1 MSQIGMKELLEAGVH
16 FGHQTRRWNP
26 KMKDYIFIER
36 SGIYII
42 DLQQTLK
49 CIETARDMV
58 REIARSGG
66 RVLFVGT
73 KKQAKDAIAQEAL
86 RCGMFYVSER
96 WLGGMLT
103 NFRTIR
109 SNIKRLK
116 DLDKMSQ
123 DGTYDKLSKKEVA
136 QLEKQ
141 RQRLEKIFSGIKE
154 LDVLPKLLFV
164 IDTKKEKIA
173 VQEANKLKIPIVG
186 IVDTNCDPDV
196 IDYPIPGN
204 DDAIRAIRLFCR
216 MVSDSVVEGLQ
227 EASEGQD
234 AELAAAAAAGVEV
247 TAGGEAV
254 AAEKE
259 ESAAEKPR
267 QEQRRPRGREAG
279 APQPGGDRQ
288 PRRDRRPK
296 PEAGHGD

>member
-49 CIETARDMV
+49 CIETANERIKDIS
-58 REIARSGG
+58 RGGG

-116 DLDKMSQ
+116 ELDMMSQ

-141 RQRLEKIFSGIKE
+141 RLRLEKIFSGIKE
-154 LDVLPKLLFV
+154 LDVLPKLLFI

-196 IDYPIPGN
+196 IDLPIPGN

-216 MVSDSVVEGLQ
+216 MVSDSVIEGLQ

-234 AELAAAAAAGVEV
+234 AELAAAEAK
-247 TAGGEAV
+247 AGGNGGG
-254 AAEKE
+254 AAETVGATQE
-259 ESAAEKPR
+259 TAEKAH
-267 QEQRRPRGREAG
+267 QEARKPRGEAAPRG
-279 APQPGGDRQ
+279 ARP
-288 PRRDRRPK
+288 PRRDIRTK
-296 PEAGHGD
+296 PEATDGN

>member
-1 MSQIGMKELLEAGVH
+1 MKELLEAGVH

-49 CIETARDMV
+49 CIERATEQI

-73 KKQAKDAIAQEAL
+73 KKQAKDAVAQEAL
-86 RCGMFYVSER
+86 RCGMFFVSER

-116 DLDKMSQ
+116 SLDVMSQ
-123 DGTYDKLSKKEVA
+123 DGTYEKLSKKEVA

-154 LDVLPKLLFV
+154 LDVLPRLLFV

-186 IVDTNCDPDV
+186 VVDTNCDPDV

-204 DDAIRAIRLFCR
+204 DDAIRAIRLFSR
-216 MVSDSVVEGLQ
+216 MVSDSVIEGLQ
-227 EASEGQD
+227 EASEGED
-234 AELAAAAAAGVEV
+234 AAVAAAQAAAMAATEGDDRAAAGTETEV
-247 TAGGEAV
+247 AEEAGRHDAR
-254 AAEKE
+254 
-259 ESAAEKPR
+259 KPR
-267 QEQRRPRGREAG
+267 DREPEAAGRGVRT
-279 APQPGGDRQ
+279 
-288 PRRDRRPK
+288 PRRDKKTK
-296 PEAGHGD
+296 PEATDGH

>member
-49 CIETARDMV
+49 CIETAREKIT
-58 REIARSGG
+58 EIARGGG
-66 RVLFVGT
+66 RVVFVGT

-116 DLDKMSQ
+116 VLDKMSQ
-123 DGTYDKLSKKEVA
+123 DGTYEKLSKKEVA

-186 IVDTNCDPDV
+186 VVDTNCDPDV

-204 DDAIRAIRLFCR
+204 DDAIRAIRLFSR
-216 MVSDSVVEGLQ
+216 MVGDSVIEGLQ
-227 EASEGQD
+227 EASEGED
-234 AELAAAAAAGVEV
+234 AELPVAEGQTGADGAEGGSGTGGAEG
-247 TAGGEAV
+247 AGGTGRHEAR
-254 AAEKE
+254 K
-259 ESAAEKPR
+259 
-267 QEQRRPRGREAG
+267 PRGREAG
-279 APQPGGDRQ
+279 REAEAP
-288 PRRDRRPK
+288 
-296 PEAGHGD
+296 AHGTQKG

>member
-1 MSQIGMKELLEAGVH
+1 MKELLESGVH

-49 CIETARDMV
+49 CIEEATERI
-58 REIARSGG
+58 REIARGGG

-86 RCGMFYVSER
+86 RCGMFFVSER

-116 DLDKMSQ
+116 DLDRMSQ
-123 DGTYDKLSKKEVA
+123 DGTYEKLSKKEVA

-154 LDVLPKLLFV
+154 LDVLPKLLFI

-216 MVSDSVVEGLQ
+216 MVGDSVIEGLQ

-234 AELAAAAAAGVEV
+234 AELAAAADKAGSDGSEGAAAAGGAEA
-247 TAGGEAV
+247 AG
-254 AAEKE
+254 
-259 ESAAEKPR
+259 EKPHH
-267 QEQRRPRGREAG
+267 EPRKPRVEAPAQG
-279 APQPGGDRQ
+279 ARA
-288 PRRDRRPK
+288 PRRDKRTR
-296 PEAGHGD
+296 PEAADGN

>member
-1 MSQIGMKELLEAGVH
+1 MAQVGMKELLEAGVH

-49 CIETARDMV
+49 CIEAAKEKINEVARN
-58 REIARSGG
+58 GG
-66 RVLFVGT
+66 KVLFVGT
-73 KKQAKDAIAQEAL
+73 KKQARDTVAEEAV

-109 SNIKRLK
+109 SNIRRLK
-116 DLDKMSQ
+116 ELDQMSQ
-123 DGTYDKLSKKEVA
+123 NGTYEKLSKKEVA

-141 RQRLEKIFSGIKE
+141 RQRLEKIFKGIKE
-154 LDVLPKLLFV
+154 LDTLPKLLFV

-173 VQEANKLKIPIVG
+173 VAEASKLKIPIVG
-186 IVDTNCDPDV
+186 IVDTNCDPELV
-196 IDYPIPGN
+196 SHPIPGN

-216 MVSDSVVEGLQ
+216 MTSDAVVEGLA
-227 EASEGQD
+227 EASEGEDLGLPQVEGQD
-234 AELAAAAAAGVEV
+234 SKEVELAEPDTGEHEETDSRVARKTGPHEPGAHDTRV
-247 TAGGEAV
+247 GG
-254 AAEKE
+254 KE
-259 ESAAEKPR
+259 
-267 QEQRRPRGREAG
+267 G
-279 APQPGGDRQ
+279 
-288 PRRDRRPK
+288 PRRERSGK
-296 PEAGHGD
+296 PEGSNGD

>member
-1 MSQIGMKELLEAGVH
+1 MAQIGMKELLEAGVH

-49 CIETARDMV
+49 CIERATEKI
-58 REIARSGG
+58 REISRAGG

-73 KKQAKDAIAQEAL
+73 KKQAKDAIAQESL

-109 SNIKRLK
+109 SNIKKLK
-116 DLDKMSQ
+116 DLDLMSQ
-123 DGTYDKLSKKEVA
+123 DGTYEKLSKKEVA

-141 RQRLEKIFSGIKE
+141 RLRLEKIFSGIKE

-186 IVDTNCDPDV
+186 VVDTNCDPDV

-204 DDAIRAIRLFCR
+204 DDAIRAIRLFSR
-216 MVSDSVVEGLQ
+216 MVGDSVIEGLQ
-227 EASEGQD
+227 EASEGED
-234 AELAAAAAAGVEV
+234 AELPVAEGQTGADGAEGGSGTGGAEG
-247 TAGGEAV
+247 AGGTGRHEAR
-254 AAEKE
+254 K
-259 ESAAEKPR
+259 
-267 QEQRRPRGREAG
+267 PRGREAG
-279 APQPGGDRQ
+279 REAEAP
-288 PRRDRRPK
+288 
-296 PEAGHGD
+296 AHGTQKG

>member
-49 CIETARDMV
+49 CIEEATETI
-58 REIARSGG
+58 REIARGGG

-73 KKQAKDAIAQEAL
+73 KKQAKDAIVQEAL

-116 DLDKMSQ
+116 DLDRMSQ
-123 DGTYDKLSKKEVA
+123 DGTYEKLSKKEVA

-141 RQRLEKIFSGIKE
+141 RLRLEKIFSGIKE
-154 LDVLPKLLFV
+154 LDVLPKLLFI

-216 MVSDSVVEGLQ
+216 MVGDTVIEGLQ

-234 AELAAAAAAGVEV
+234 AELAAAADKAGTDGGEGVAA
-247 TAGGEAV
+247 TAGAEAIAAKAQHEARKPRGEAT
-254 AAEKE
+254 AQGA
-259 ESAAEKPR
+259 
-267 QEQRRPRGREAG
+267 RP
-279 APQPGGDRQ
+279 
-288 PRRDRRPK
+288 PRRDKRTN
-296 PEAGHGD
+296 PEAADGN

>member
-49 CIETARDMV
+49 CIEVAKERIREVARG
-58 REIARSGG
+58 GG
-66 RVLFVGT
+66 RVLMVGT
-73 KKQAKDAIAQEAL
+73 KKQAKDAIVQEAL

-116 DLDKMSQ
+116 DLDMMSQ

-154 LDVLPKLLFV
+154 LDVLPKLLFI

-216 MVSDSVVEGLQ
+216 MVGDSVIEGLQ

-234 AELAAAAAAGVEV
+234 AELAAAAARD
-247 TAGGEAV
+247 GGEGGDGSEEAAETEG
-254 AAEKE
+254 AAEKAHHE
-259 ESAAEKPR
+259 A
-267 QEQRRPRGREAG
+267 RRPRGDATPPG
-279 APQPGGDRQ
+279 ARPA
-288 PRRDRRPK
+288 RRDRKTK
-296 PEAGHGD
+296 PEATDGH